1 MKKLIVVV
9 TIFVVIT
16 FFVMEHKLAKK
27 EKDEVP
33 VSLTMDDEKRALFI
47 SYIELEEYI
56 KDKDNKTS
64 KENIIKILDDMKN
77 NQFNMAI
84 LHVRPFS
91 DAIYESKIF
100 PYSSYVSKE
109 EGVAPGYDVLKYF
122 IEEAHKRNIEL
133 HAWINPYRVRNTTST
148 SDISKD
154 NPAFQYL
161 NTNHVKVIE
170 GKGIFYNPASKEVT
184 NLIVSGIEE
193 LVTNYDVDGIHFD
206 DYFYPDDTIDL
217 ENYQE
222 YLTSGGTLSLSDYR
236 LNNTKEMIKQV
247 YDKIKSIKPNVSF
260 GISPEGNIHNN
271 YDTNYIDT
279 KRLLSEEGYLDYIMP
294 QIYFGF
300 ENEVMPFI
308 ETANMWNALIK
319 VPTIKLIPA
328 LGVYK
333 SGKEDGYAK
342 SGSKEWVENNDIIKK
357 QIVTIRTLNHYQ
369 GFSLF
374 RYSYLFNEEYKT
386 DSLVNEKENLLS
398 VVMENKKTSS
408 TK

>member
-109 EGVAPGYDVLKYF
+109 EGVAPRYDVLKYF

-386 DSLVNEKENLLS
+386 DSLVSEKENLLS

>member
-386 DSLVNEKENLLS
+386 DSLINEKENLLS